1 MTEPMCGA
9 GRAGH
14 CVTWKFDYCKMCDD
28 NENTPNNIY
37 DRLGLHK
44 WWQDPLPE
52 NSIINDLPL
61 RP

>member
-1 MTEPMCGA
+1 MTE
-9 GRAGH
+9 
-14 CVTWKFDYCKMCDD
+14 TI
-28 NENTPNNIY
+28 NELY

-61 RP
+61 KD